1 MDGPLRKMLEAEGVG
16 LEEFSHKYWGRKP
29 PNTHINGDI
38 PIDAG
43 YKTPDIEVTAFCMLR
58 FMESPGDHRS
68 WIIEVTTRSMLGK
81 DLLKIVRPPGRGLVS
96 SQPKSVKTYNDTV
109 EKQF

>member
-1 MDGPLRKMLEAEGVG
+1 MFRKNFAEQCGKWRKDKERLIIVLDANEPTMDGPLRKMLEAEGVG

-29 PNTHINGDI
+29 PNTYINGEI

-58 FMESPGDHRS
+58 FMKSPGDHRS
-68 WIIEVTTRSMLGK
+68 
-81 DLLKIVRPPGRGLVS
+81 
-96 SQPKSVKTYNDTV
+96 
-109 EKQF
+109 